1 MASTLTR
8 IGIKRVPIF
17 YIEVEQL
24 PSEENWEFV
33 FVNAGN
39 GVKQM
44 AVF

>member
-1 MASTLTR
+1 MTKPIM
-8 IGIKRVPIF
+8 IGYRKVRV
-17 YIEVEQL
+17 YAIEVEQL
-24 PSEENWEFV
+24 ASEENWEFV